1 LRGHRKLSGRTL
13 AGVGITAGVAV
24 LAALGGNLPA
34 AAQEG
39 VIIGANAE
47 DAIDNSYIVVLK
59 DGTSVTDV
67 ADRHGADVEHVYEHA
82 LNGFSATMSEA
93 MAKRAAAD
101 PRVAYVEQNR
111 VFHTTAEQTNPP
123 SWGLDRVDQR
133 NLPLDDSYSYDTTA
147 SNVEAYVIDTGIRI
161 THEDFEGRARHGYD
175 FVDNDSNADDCNGHG
190 THVAGTIGGSSYGV
204 AKGVELIAV
213 RVLNCQGSGTYDG
226 VIAGIDWVTENA
238 TAPAVANMS
247 LGGGA
252 STAVDDAV
260 RRSIAAGVTY
270 ALAAG
275 NDYGADACNSSPAR
289 TEEAITV
296 GSTTRTDARSSFS
309 NIGRCVDIFAPG
321 SDITSAWI
329 GSDTDSSTISGTSM
343 ATPHVAGAAALYLAD
358 NPSASPQQVRDALVD
373 NGTSGVVGNPGS
385 GSPNVL
391 LYTGAGSSDP
401 DPNPEPEPTECEPV
415 TNGTDVDI
423 PNPGT
428 VTSTIEIT
436 GCEGNASSSATI
448 DVDIRHSYRGDLV
461 IDLVAPDGE
470 TTRLKSS
477 SLLDFGSDV
486 ITTYTADLSN
496 SPANGTW
503 TLRVQDVY
511 YGDSGYINSW
521 TLTL

>member
-1 LRGHRKLSGRTL
+1 MRGHRKLSGRTL

-204 AKGVELIAV
+204 AKGVELIGV
-213 RVLNCQGSGTYDG
+213 RVLDCQGSGSYDA

-238 TAPAVANMS
+238 SGPAVANMS

-260 RRSIAAGVTY
+260 RRSIDAGVTY

-296 GSTTRTDARSSFS
+296 GSTTNTDARSSFS
-309 NIGRCVDIFAPG
+309 NIGTCVDIFAPG

-329 GSDTDSSTISGTSM
+329 GSDSDSSTISGTSM

-391 LYTGAGSSDP
+391 LYTGNGGTAP
-401 DPNPEPEPTECEPV
+401 DPEPTDCEPV
-415 TNGTDVDI
+415 TSNTGVAIGDRSTATSSVTVEGCGRAASATTTVEVDI
-423 PNPGT
+423 QHT
-428 VTSTIEIT
+428 
-436 GCEGNASSSATI
+436 
-448 DVDIRHSYRGDLV
+448 YRGDLQ
-461 IDLVAPDGE
+461 IDLVAPDG
-470 TTRLKSS
+470 TTHRLKDYGWDWREDVNETYTVDASS
-477 SLLDFGSDV
+477 SP
-486 ITTYTADLSN
+486 AD
-496 SPANGTW
+496 GTW
-503 TLRVQDVY
+503 QLRVTDVY
-511 YGDSGYINSW
+511 YGDTGNLNSW
-521 TLTL
+521 TLTP